1 MMTPFMKFRVLLVII
16 LLIFVVI
23 TFFYVDYVDM
33 SIQNNRTEY
42 LSITTGLLM
51 AGILLWNNKIE
62 AKRNNRDK
70 K

>member
-1 MMTPFMKFRVLLVII
+1 MMTPFMKFRVLLGII

-23 TFFYVDYVDM
+23 TFFYVDYADM

-51 AGILLWNNKIE
+51 AGIMLWNNKIE

>member
-23 TFFYVDYVDM
+23 TFFYVDYADM

-42 LSITTGLLM
+42 LSVTTGLLI

>member
-23 TFFYVDYVDM
+23 TFLYVDYADM

>member
-16 LLIFVVI
+16 LLILVVI

>member
-1 MMTPFMKFRVLLVII
+1 MMTPFMKFRIFLVII

-23 TFFYVDYVDM
+23 TFFYVDYADM